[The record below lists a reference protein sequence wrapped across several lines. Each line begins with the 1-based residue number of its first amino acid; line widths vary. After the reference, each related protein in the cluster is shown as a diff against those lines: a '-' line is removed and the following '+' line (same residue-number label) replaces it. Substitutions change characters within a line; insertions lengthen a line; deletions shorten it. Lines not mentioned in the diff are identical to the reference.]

1 MSPVR
6 VDALPIV
13 DVQEAS
19 DGSAHHR
26 FVRAG
31 YEHVS
36 AGGLSKIR
44 PTLVTVVDVVEVEPG
59 FDEELG
65 ESEVGPLSPKRTKL
79 VNLRRPA
86 SGDRITQAS
95 QDDL

>member
-1 MSPVR
+1 MAR
-6 VDALPIV
+6 
-13 DVQEAS
+13 
-19 DGSAHHR
+19 AHHR

-36 AGGLSKIR
+36 AGGLAKIR
-44 PTLVTVVDVVEVEPG
+44 PTLVAVVDVIEVEPG

-86 SGDRITQAS
+86 GGDRLSQAP
-95 QDDL
+95 QHDL